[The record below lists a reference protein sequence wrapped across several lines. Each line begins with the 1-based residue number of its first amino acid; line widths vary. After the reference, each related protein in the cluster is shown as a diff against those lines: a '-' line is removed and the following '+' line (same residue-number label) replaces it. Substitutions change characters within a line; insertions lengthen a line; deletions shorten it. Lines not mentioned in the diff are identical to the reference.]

1 MISEKTKTPS
11 PRKKKHCLL
20 VPKKNLAFPND
31 RRKESS
37 CESLY
42 LQLPIVVKDISK
54 KVQGQQEVTKSP
66 TFWTNFLEGFF
77 NGWNASFHRF
87 HGGTG
92 KKKRNGSF
100 RKDRLGPLGEV
111 GRAELEELKVV
122 RFVVF
127 LERTHKRKTYPR
139 WKFNM
144 APENKPSQKESHL
157 QTIIF

>member
-20 VPKKNLAFPND
+20 VPKKTLHFQMIDEKNHPV
-31 RRKESS
+31 KVYSS
-37 CESLY
+37 NC
-42 LQLPIVVKDISK
+42 QLLLKIYPKRSRANK
-54 KVQGQQEVTKSP
+54 KSRSHQLFGP
-66 TFWTNFLEGFF
+66 TFWKGFSMV
-77 NGWNASFHRF
+77 GMLPSIVSTVAPE
-87 HGGTG
+87 
-92 KKKRNGSF
+92 KKKNGSF